1 MYHMKTI
8 KNKQLLV
15 VADFAGYPI
24 KLEKKPE

>member
-8 KNKQLLV
+8 KNKQLFV
-15 VADFAGYPI
+15 AADFADYPI